1 MPASVP
7 TTARIPASVMNIA
20 LRFADRGDG
29 SSGPTRS
36 RPPVIDLANNRL
48 TFRFIVPIAL
58 KPYRRKFHSG
68 AGLHRRHGSPPASNR
83 PRIALGAGFAALLWH
98 GSQGRRSVLGS

>member
-29 SSGPTRS
+29 NSGPTRS

-48 TFRFIVPIAL
+48 TFNFIVPIAL
-58 KPYRRKFHSG
+58 KRYCSKCPDG
-68 AGLHRRHGSPPASNR
+68 AELHRQNGDR
-83 PRIALGAGFAALLWH
+83 PDSYRLRVCRLTVAWIPRAPFGVRVKF
-98 GSQGRRSVLGS
+98 V

>member
-1 MPASVP
+1 M
-7 TTARIPASVMNIA
+7 PASVMNIA

-48 TFRFIVPIAL
+48 TFRFILLIAL
-58 KPYRRKFHSG
+58 KPCCSKFPAG
-68 AGLHRRHGSPPASNR
+68 AGLHRRHGYRPASNR
-83 PRIALGAGFAALLWH
+83 LRSAPGPALPPLTVAWIPTAPFGVRVKF
-98 GSQGRRSVLGS
+98 V